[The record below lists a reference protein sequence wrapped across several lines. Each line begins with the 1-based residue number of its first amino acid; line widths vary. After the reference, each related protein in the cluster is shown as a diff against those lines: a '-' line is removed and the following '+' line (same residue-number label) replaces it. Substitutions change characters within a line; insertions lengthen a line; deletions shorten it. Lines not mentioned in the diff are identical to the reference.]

1 MITAAETCDFIN
13 EVVCKPAN
21 VKELFEFTN
30 FAGTQISRTE
40 VLILLAAIIPVVVVF
55 FGLRKKSVVPGKLQ
69 SAVESIFSFVKDE
82 IALGVIGRGGEK
94 FTPYLVS
101 IFLFIL
107 VGNLFE
113 VAPLINFPVTSR
125 MALPLFLS
133 LITYF
138 IFVFVG
144 IREEGFGYISHLV
157 WPPGVPVAL
166 KPLVGIIEL
175 VSVLLVRPFSLA
187 VRLFAN
193 LVAGHVMLSL
203 LLASA
208 YFFIVQPGGA
218 DYILSKAPVGLAW
231 FTLGLGIYGF
241 ELIVS
246 ILQAYIFTLLSAV
259 YIQTSLHPEH

>member
-21 VKELFEFTN
+21 VKELFEFGN

-69 SAVESIFSFVKDE
+69 STVESIFTFVKDE

-138 IFVFVG
+138 IFF
-144 IREEGFGYISHLV
+144 F
-157 WPPGVPVAL
+157 
-166 KPLVGIIEL
+166 VGIIEEGFL
-175 VSVLLVRPFSLA
+175 
-187 VRLFAN
+187 
-193 LVAGHVMLSL
+193 
-203 LLASA
+203 
-208 YFFIVQPGGA
+208 
-218 DYILSKAPVGLAW
+218 YI
-231 FTLGLGIYGF
+231 
-241 ELIVS
+241 
-246 ILQAYIFTLLSAV
+246 
-259 YIQTSLHPEH
+259 

>member
-1 MITAAETCDFIN
+1 MITAAETCEFAT
-13 EVVCKPAN
+13 EVVCKPTDVN
-21 VKELFEFTN
+21 SLFVFKEFPGWTYTLPFEWLWDPVLR
-30 FAGTQISRTE
+30 ISRTE
-40 VLILLAAIIPVVVVF
+40 VLIIFAALIPVILVF

-69 SAVESIFSFVKDE
+69 SIVESIFTFVKDE

-144 IREEGFGYISHLV
+144 IKEEGFGYISHLV
-157 WPPGVPVAL
+157 WPC
-166 KPLVGIIEL
+166 
-175 VSVLLVRPFSLA
+175 LLYTSPSPRDISGSRMPS
-187 VRLFAN
+187 
-193 LVAGHVMLSL
+193 
-203 LLASA
+203 SA
-208 YFFIVQPGGA
+208 
-218 DYILSKAPVGLAW
+218 
-231 FTLGLGIYGF
+231 
-241 ELIVS
+241 
-246 ILQAYIFTLLSAV
+246 
-259 YIQTSLHPEH
+259 

>member
-125 MALPLFLS
+125 MALPLFLC
-133 LITYF
+133 
-138 IFVFVG
+138 
-144 IREEGFGYISHLV
+144 
-157 WPPGVPVAL
+157 
-166 KPLVGIIEL
+166 
-175 VSVLLVRPFSLA
+175 FSLK
-187 VRLFAN
+187 LFISGCIACIACVDWYDLFVSGYTIN
-193 LVAGHVMLSL
+193 
-203 LLASA
+203 
-208 YFFIVQPGGA
+208 
-218 DYILSKAPVGLAW
+218 
-231 FTLGLGIYGF
+231 FTMI
-241 ELIVS
+241 EKMN
-246 ILQAYIFTLLSAV
+246 
-259 YIQTSLHPEH
+259 

>member
-21 VKELFEFTN
+21 VKELFEFGN

-55 FGLRKKSVVPGKLQ
+55 FGLRKKSIVPGKLQ
-69 SAVESIFSFVKDE
+69 SAVESIFTFVKDE
-82 IALGVIGRGGEK
+82 IALGV
-94 FTPYLVS
+94 
-101 IFLFIL
+101 
-107 VGNLFE
+107 
-113 VAPLINFPVTSR
+113 
-125 MALPLFLS
+125 
-133 LITYF
+133 
-138 IFVFVG
+138 
-144 IREEGFGYISHLV
+144 
-157 WPPGVPVAL
+157 
-166 KPLVGIIEL
+166 IEL

-208 YFFIVQPGGA
+208 YFFLVQPGGA
-218 DYILSKAPVGLAW
+218 DYILSKAPIGLAW

>member
-13 EVVCKPAN
+13 EVVCKPSN
-21 VKELFEFTN
+21 VKELFEFGN

-69 SAVESIFSFVKDE
+69 SAVESIFTFVKDE

-144 IREEGFGYISHLV
+144 IKEEGIWLYFS
-157 WPPGVPVAL
+157 
-166 KPLVGIIEL
+166 
-175 VSVLLVRPFSLA
+175 SSLA
-187 VRLFAN
+187 SRSSSRSQTFSRHN
-193 LVAGHVMLSL
+193 RAGIS
-203 LLASA
+203 
-208 YFFIVQPGGA
+208 
-218 DYILSKAPVGLAW
+218 
-231 FTLGLGIYGF
+231 
-241 ELIVS
+241 IVS
-246 ILQAYIFTLLSAV
+246 KTIQPCCSTFCKPCRRSRHAQFAISISIFFLSTTRWRRLHTL
-259 YIQTSLHPEH
+259 